1 MDDTKTLKD
10 QQITYTE
17 DIIKNLNQK
26 TLPQISLPNQD
37 GNLLKLNRH
46 DTFRL
51 VIYFYSLTGN
61 PQKKLPKDWDKIP
74 GASGC
79 TLQNSIYRDNYDK
92 FIKLNALPIGIS
104 TQEVSYIKEMT
115 NRLCIQ
121 FDILSDANLI
131 CNKKMYVP
139 TFSIESKIFFKRL
152 TIVVEKNIIKK
163 VFYPINSIN
172 KHVDEVLQW
181 LEKN

>member
-17 DIIKNLNQK
+17 DIINNLNQK

-61 PQKKLPKDWDKIP
+61 PQKKLPKDWNKIP

-79 TLQNSIYRDNYDK
+79 TLQNSIYRDNYDNRDEYGHNYSIMSQIS
-92 FIKLNALPIGIS
+92 FKLTPKEIEALA
-104 TQEVSYIKEMT
+104 SYMQA
-115 NRLCIQ
+115 L
-121 FDILSDANLI
+121 
-131 CNKKMYVP
+131 Y
-139 TFSIESKIFFKRL
+139 
-152 TIVVEKNIIKK
+152 
-163 VFYPINSIN
+163 
-172 KHVDEVLQW
+172 
-181 LEKN
+181 